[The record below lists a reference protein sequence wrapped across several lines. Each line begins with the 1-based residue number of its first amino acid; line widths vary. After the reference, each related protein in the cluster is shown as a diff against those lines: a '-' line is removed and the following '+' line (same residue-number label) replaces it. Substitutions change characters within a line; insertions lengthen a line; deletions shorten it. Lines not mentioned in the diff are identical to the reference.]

1 MIYEKEV
8 KIKSEHP
15 RGDVHMDS
23 WPSGEV
29 GDCKSLYIGSNPI
42 LSSIKYEVMK
52 FLKEWLKL
60 NTRPITWW
68 VILIWTFVFWS
79 FVFRLVGLI

>member
-1 MIYEKEV
+1 
-8 KIKSEHP
+8 
-15 RGDVHMDS
+15 
-23 WPSGEV
+23 
-29 GDCKSLYIGSNPI
+29 
-42 LSSIKYEVMK
+42 MK